1 MPRQTLDREIHHL
14 QDEVLLLG
22 SMVEQALLNAVDA
35 LKQRDLEAAR
45 RVYDN
50 DDLINEKR
58 YAIENR
64 VLILFATQ
72 QPIAH
77 DLRLLAA
84 IMEVITELERMGDYA
99 KGIAKIC
106 LLISQND
113 SPIPSREISRM
124 CDLAVGMLHRA
135 LSAFISE
142 NVNVAYRIPQEDDIV
157 DDLYNEI
164 YRKMVAAMI
173 ENPAIIDHA
182 NYIMWV
188 VHNIERTADRVTNI
202 CERTIFIATG
212 ELLEI
217 STSDDEW
224 EEMDEE

>member
-22 SMVEQALLNAVDA
+22 SMVEQAMLNAIDA
-35 LKQRDLEAAR
+35 LKRRDLEAAR
-45 RVYDN
+45 RVYRE

-64 VLILFATQ
+64 VIILFATQ

-84 IMEVITELERMGDYA
+84 ILEVITELERMGDYA
-99 KGIAKIC
+99 KGIAKIN
-106 LLISQND
+106 LRIGQD
-113 SPIPSREISRM
+113 DTPIPGREISRM
-124 CDLAVGMLHRA
+124 GDLAVGMLHRA
-135 LSAFISE
+135 LSAFIAE
-142 NVNVAYRIPQEDDIV
+142 DVAMAYRIPKEDDDV
-157 DDLYNEI
+157 DELYNQI
-164 YRKMVAAMI
+164 YHKMVAAMI
-173 ENPAIIDHA
+173 ADPGTIDHA

-188 VHNIERTADRVTNI
+188 VHNIERMADRVTNI

-217 STSDDEW
+217 DSSDDEW
-224 EEMDEE
+224 DDDEDI